1 MIQNTI
7 SLKRRGK
14 NLFHLSCIWGSTL
27 LAIIPLLCVFYFVAK
42 QGFPALHKDF
52 FLSLPAP
59 VGQSGGGMANALVG
73 SLLMIG
79 LASCIGIPVGILC
92 GIFLS
97 EYSYGKLASC
107 LKFSNDILASIPS
120 IIIGIFIYQLVVV
133 PMKGFSAWAG
143 SMALAI
149 IMLPIV
155 VKTTEEVL
163 KLIPTH
169 VREAGLALGIPR
181 WRVTF
186 SIVLSGSLG
195 AVTTG
200 IMLAVARVAGESA
213 PLLFTALNNQY
224 WSHSLREPIASLPV
238 QIYTY
243 AISPFEEWH
252 QQAWAGAMLLVF
264 VVFSLNLLTRIL
276 MRSYTKRN

>member
-1 MIQNTI
+1 MIHANI
-7 SLKRRGK
+7 ARSRRGK
-14 NLFHLSCIWGSTL
+14 NIFHLTCIWGSAA
-27 LAIIPLLCVFYFVAK
+27 LAVVPLLCVFYFVAK
-42 QGFPALHKDF
+42 QGLPALHKEF
-52 FLSLPAP
+52 FFHLPAP

-73 SLLMIG
+73 SLLMIS

-97 EYSYGKLASC
+97 EYGYGKMAKS
-107 LKFSNDILASIPS
+107 LKFANDILASIPS
-120 IIIGIFIYQLVVV
+120 IIIGIFIYQLIVV

-143 SMALAI
+143 SIALSI
-149 IMLPIV
+149 IMLPIII
-155 VKTTEEVL
+155 KTTEEVL

-181 WRVTF
+181 WRVIF

-224 WSHSLREPIASLPV
+224 WSRSLREPTASLPV

-243 AISPFEEWH
+243 AISPFDEWH
-252 QQAWAGAMLLVF
+252 QQAWAGAILLVF
-264 VVFSLNLLTRIL
+264 VVFSLNLLTRLL